1 MSARH
6 LLMPCEPTQF
16 HHAKNTFHP
25 DDLTYLP
32 VPQMR
37 HHGWQGSNM
46 AWLAVLLLVFVGQ
59 PWLAL
64 MLAFLI
70 LILE

>member
-1 MSARH
+1 VHTWPWHVLKQVSH
-6 LLMPCEPTQF
+6 FGVGLI
-16 HHAKNTFHP
+16 
-25 DDLTYLP
+25 YLP

-37 HHGWQGSNM
+37 HRWLQGSNM
-46 AWLAVLLLVFVGQ
+46 AWIAVLMLVFVGH

-64 MLAFLI
+64 MLAFFI